1 MGRAPVLSTDD
12 VKGAIDR
19 VKPGIALYAG
29 GMGHK
34 DLNFHNQHMVQR
46 GYPEVAERVQELY
59 LAGRKQEA
67 IDAIPD
73 EYVDEAGLYGSV
85 KRIEER
91 WPAWADSGITGFT
104 VNTDQEEAIELMAD
118 LAGTK
123 SRST

>member
-1 MGRAPVLSTDD
+1 MA
-12 VKGAIDR
+12 A
-19 VKPGIALYAG
+19 VKPGIALYAS

-46 GYPEVAERVQELY
+46 GYGDVAERVQELY

-73 EYVDEAGLYGSV
+73 EYVDEAGLYGSI

-91 WPAWADSGITGFT
+91 WVAWADSGITGFKIANPT
-104 VNTDQEEAIELMAD
+104 EESVQLMAD
-118 LAGTK
+118 LVGTN
-123 SRST
+123 RS